1 MKTRVMYSS
10 RKKKLIAYAEAIG
23 QECGCLVNDIPPAY
37 PAQKERLV
45 VIAVSMKGAPS
56 DTVRRFCSEL
66 NAQRTQNVALL
77 IDGPKDR
84 TGEAALKT
92 VLRDSGT
99 NVIDDTYYVKC
110 GLFSSKLSESER
122 ASVVEWIRRIQN
134 LISEK

>member
-45 VIAVSMKGAPS
+45 VIAVSMKGVPS

-66 NAQRTQNVALL
+66 NAQRTQNVVLL
-77 IDGPKDR
+77 IDGPKNG